1 MVSFPGV
8 EIKRSLFIVHTHLSD
23 DKIQTVLSDRVLSS
37 DRKQTLLSLPFDSV
51 YFNSDVLAISQRP
64 LNRKN
69 STTSHHKSHF
79 PSSQFVAVCPVLSFS
94 VIQIKRSYI
103 LICVPVPFFFF
114 LICSVQF
121 LHGDIMSAQE
131 PYWYD
136 TWSETMKAEAIFP
149 HFLLPVFQQLSP
161 SQRVCL
167 NVISSDERNVL

>member
-8 EIKRSLFIVHTHLSD
+8 EIKRSLFIVHTHLSYY
-23 DKIQTVLSDRVLSS
+23 KIQTVLSDRVLSS

-114 LICSVQF
+114 FNLFCSVSTWWYYV
-121 LHGDIMSAQE
+121 SARALLIWHLIRDNE
-131 PYWYD
+131 GR
-136 TWSETMKAEAIFP
+136 SNFP
-149 HFLLPVFQQLSP
+149 SLFAPCFRTIVPFSAGVPQRHF
-161 SQRVCL
+161 
-167 NVISSDERNVL
+167 